1 MPLKKISYLFSYKQ
15 CALFHYVIIIC
26 HILFSLVKTRCLFI
40 SITIL
45 CCTCSDSYPPKIGL
59 SLEKG
64 TGILI
69 KECNP
74 HLIKNVTFNPSNNQ
88 IIVCHVTDMNN
99 YKYDIKGH
107 CDNESITM
115 AGQNDHD
122 LSDITEN
129 NSALNR
135 TDQSALS
142 NIDPDIIYLSTNM
155 KSINTQYYD
164 DQ

>member
-1 MPLKKISYLFSYKQ
+1 MT
-15 CALFHYVIIIC
+15 
-26 HILFSLVKTRCLFI
+26 HI
-40 SITIL
+40 
-45 CCTCSDSYPPKIGL
+45 PQKIGL

-88 IIVCHVTDMNN
+88 IIVCPVTDINN

-107 CDNESITM
+107 CDNESITI

-122 LSDITEN
+122 LSDIRVN
-129 NSALNR
+129 NRGGWCKL
-135 TDQSALS
+135 
-142 NIDPDIIYLSTNM
+142 IYSR
-155 KSINTQYYD
+155 
-164 DQ
+164 

>member
-1 MPLKKISYLFSYKQ
+1 M
-15 CALFHYVIIIC
+15 
-26 HILFSLVKTRCLFI
+26 CLFI

-45 CCTCSDSYPPKIGL
+45 CCTCSDSYPPKNGL

-74 HLIKNVTFNPSNNQ
+74 HLIKNVTFNLSNNQ
-88 IIVCHVTDMNN
+88 IIVCPVTDMNN

-107 CDNESITM
+107 CDNESITI

-129 NSALNR
+129 SALNR
-135 TDQSALS
+135 TDQSALG
-142 NIDPDIIYLSTNM
+142 NIDQT
-155 KSINTQYYD
+155 
-164 DQ
+164 